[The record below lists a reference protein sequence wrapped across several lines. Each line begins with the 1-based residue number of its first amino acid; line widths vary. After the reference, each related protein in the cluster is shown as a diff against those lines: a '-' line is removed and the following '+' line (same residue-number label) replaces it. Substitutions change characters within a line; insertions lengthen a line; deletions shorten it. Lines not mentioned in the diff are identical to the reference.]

1 MNHAYEY
8 GEMSLS
14 LRQCIITC
22 LPKGDKPRQFIKNWR
37 PISLLSVIYKIGS
50 STIANHIKKFLGHVL
65 SVDGISVTVLV

>member
-22 LPKGDKPRQFIKNWR
+22 LPKGDKPRQFIKNWHT
-37 PISLLSVIYKIGS
+37 IG
-50 STIANHIKKFLGHVL
+50 HI
-65 SVDGISVTVLV
+65 